1 MTPVNTS
8 TISIEQFRAD
18 WDDYIPI
25 SQLCVK
31 YGISKDQL
39 IRLRLVLALSPR
51 MDCTRRYKPRR
62 GRDPSPSQI
71 AAACL
76 RIQATWDQTARES
89 RAVYKQGQIRVSEVL
104 EICDDSDEDETWH
117 RN

>member
-1 MTPVNTS
+1 LTHTNTS

-18 WDDYIPI
+18 WNDYIPI
-25 SQLCVK
+25 AQLCIK

-51 MDCTRRYKPRR
+51 MDCTRRYKPER

-71 AAACL
+71 ASACL
-76 RIQATWDQTARES
+76 RIQATWDETTRES
-89 RAVYKQGQIRVSEVL
+89 RAAYKRNHIQVKEVSE
-104 EICDDSDEDETWH
+104 IYDDSDEDETWLK
-117 RN
+117 R